1 MKTVNKRNI
10 KNMKGGDGYAVNVY
24 QAIAGRPSYIRYTDN
39 CRPVFNGPLLQGG
52 GSGNDIQYS
61 DPTTPLPGG
70 NAPPYM
76 GKIEN
81 STGEVVGFNLK
92 NYENFMVIDSTPK
105 MNKLGLGL
113 GLNLGNEQMKGGKRH
128 DKHDENCECNKKD
141 DSVFSLLKQQG
152 GFVGEISQFAPI
164 QTVAKELAPLG
175 VPALTAMILLIFLHH
190 YMKKRG
196 KGKKGKMM
204 GGFSSSLESVLAP
217 LGKSNLLVLAS
228 ILLLHHYAM
237 MKYDKKKAMKFM
249 KMKGG
254 KKKNSQ
260 RGGSIMSV
268 LENLLAPL
276 GVNALGASL
285 VLVGIRQSFMKKKK
299 GLKGGKRENDKNDFG
314 DVLRNSV
321 KELNPKQLIAG
332 GIFRV
337 MEKMFMKKMKMESG
351 ENRKMK
357 NMKGGVYKYFN
368 ELFEMV
374 APVAYSTFATQE
386 TQKKANKITKF
397 IVDKNKNRI

>member
-1 MKTVNKRNI
+1 MKMKKNI

-52 GSGNDIQYS
+52 GGNGVGDIQYT

-70 NAPPYM
+70 NPPVLM
-76 GKIEN
+76 DKIEN
-81 STGEVVGFNLK
+81 SSGGVVGFNLK
-92 NYENFMVIDSTPK
+92 DYENFMVLDSTGQT
-105 MNKLGLGL
+105 NKLRLG
-113 GLNLGNEQMKGGKRH
+113 QMMGGKKH
-128 DKHDENCECNKKD
+128 DKHDENCECNNKN
-141 DSVFSLLKQQG
+141 DSIFALLKQQQG
-152 GFVGEISQFAPI
+152 GFIGEISQFAPI

-175 VPALTAMILLIFLHH
+175 VPALTAMIVLVFLHH

-204 GGFSSSLESVLAP
+204 GGFSGSLESVLAP
-217 LGKSNLLVLAS
+217 LGKGNLLVLAS

-237 MKYDKKKAMKFM
+237 MKYDKKKALKFM

-254 KKKNSQ
+254 KKMKTRKQ
-260 RGGSIMSV
+260 RGGSIASV

-285 VLVGIRQSFMKKKK
+285 VLVGIHQSFMKKKRI
-299 GLKGGKRENDKNDFG
+299 LKGGKKDESDESDFG
-314 DVLRNSV
+314 DMLRESV
-321 KELNPKQLIAG
+321 KKLEPKQLIAG
-332 GIFRV
+332 GVFRV
-337 MEKMFMKKMKMESG
+337 MEKMFMKKVRMENG
-351 ENRKMK
+351 DNKKMK
-357 NMKGGVYKYFN
+357 NMKGGVHKYFN

-374 APVAYSTFATQE
+374 APVAYSTFATKE
-386 TQKKANKITKF
+386 TQNKANKITKY
-397 IVDKNKNRI
+397 IVNKNNKKKND